1 MRAFFST
8 FVGQLKNKRDMMTSN
23 NLPLLDLPVGFVV
36 STAVT
41 EQILGFYKQ
50 TCRLKAGIFALCVSG
65 TLKASINLKEYT
77 LHPGDLVTLIPGS
90 IIQFCEETDAVQL
103 SFIGFSSSFMEG
115 VNLIQSTTDNVT
127 TIYEHPV
134 LPLDIKKT
142 QQLNDFLKLLE
153 RIVMEEGKINP
164 EIVKHILQGLMI
176 GIGDLYRGKQWPNQT
191 LTRSDE
197 IQKKFLGL
205 VMKHYTSNRQT
216 SFYASHLSIS
226 PQHLCMIVKQKT
238 GRSVSDIIA
247 DMVIM
252 DAKSQLKSTDL
263 TIQEISYS
271 LNFPNVSFFG
281 KYFKRY
287 VGISPQKFRNS

>member
-1 MRAFFST
+1 
-8 FVGQLKNKRDMMTSN
+8 MMTSN

-77 LHPGDLVTLIPGS
+77 LQPGDLVTLIPGS

-176 GIGDLYRGKQWPNQT
+176 GIGDLYRGKQWPSQT

-263 TIQEISYS
+263 TIQEIAYS

>member
-1 MRAFFST
+1 
-8 FVGQLKNKRDMMTSN
+8 MMTSN

-287 VGISPQKFRNS
+287 VGASPQKFRNS

>member
-1 MRAFFST
+1 
-8 FVGQLKNKRDMMTSN
+8 MMTSN

>member
-1 MRAFFST
+1 
-8 FVGQLKNKRDMMTSN
+8 MMTSN

-77 LHPGDLVTLIPGS
+77 LQAGDLVSLLPGS

-153 RIVMEEGKINP
+153 RVVMEEGKINP
-164 EIVKHILQGLMI
+164 EIVKHILQGFMI
-176 GIGDLYRGKQWPNQT
+176 GIGDLYRGKQWPSQT

>member
-1 MRAFFST
+1 
-8 FVGQLKNKRDMMTSN
+8 MTSN

-77 LHPGDLVTLIPGS
+77 LQPGDLVTLIPGS

-134 LPLDIKKT
+134 MPLDIKTT

-287 VGISPQKFRNS
+287 VGVSPQKFRNS

>member
-1 MRAFFST
+1 
-8 FVGQLKNKRDMMTSN
+8 MTSN

-77 LHPGDLVTLIPGS
+77 LQPGDLVTLIPGS

-176 GIGDLYRGKQWPNQT
+176 GIGDLYRGKQWPSQT

-263 TIQEISYS
+263 TIQEIAYS

>member
-1 MRAFFST
+1 
-8 FVGQLKNKRDMMTSN
+8 MMTSN

-65 TLKASINLKEYT
+65 RLKASINLKEYT
-77 LHPGDLVTLIPGS
+77 LQPGDLVTLIPGS

-287 VGISPQKFRNS
+287 VGVSPQKFRNS

>member
-1 MRAFFST
+1 
-8 FVGQLKNKRDMMTSN
+8 MMTSN

-65 TLKASINLKEYT
+65 RLKASINLKEYT

-90 IIQFCEETDAVQL
+90 IIQFCEETNAVQL

-287 VGISPQKFRNS
+287 VGVSPQKFRNS

>member
-1 MRAFFST
+1 
-8 FVGQLKNKRDMMTSN
+8 MTSN

-77 LHPGDLVTLIPGS
+77 LQPGDLVTLIPGS

-153 RIVMEEGKINP
+153 RIVMEEGQINP
-164 EIVKHILQGLMI
+164 EIVKHILHGLMI
-176 GIGDLYRGKQWPNQT
+176 GIGDLYRGKQWPSQT

-205 VMKHYTSNRQT
+205 VMKHYISNRQT
-216 SFYASHLSIS
+216 AFYASHLSIS

-263 TIQEISYS
+263 TIQEIAYS

>member
-1 MRAFFST
+1 
-8 FVGQLKNKRDMMTSN
+8 MMTSN

-176 GIGDLYRGKQWPNQT
+176 GIGDLYRDKQWPNQT

-287 VGISPQKFRNS
+287 VGASPQKFRNS

>member
-1 MRAFFST
+1 
-8 FVGQLKNKRDMMTSN
+8 MMTSN

-77 LHPGDLVTLIPGS
+77 LQAGDLVSLLPGS

-134 LPLDIKKT
+134 LSLDIKKT

-153 RIVMEEGKINP
+153 RVVMEEGKINP
-164 EIVKHILQGLMI
+164 EIVKHILQGFMI
-176 GIGDLYRGKQWPNQT
+176 GIGDLYRGKQWPSQT

-263 TIQEISYS
+263 TIQEIAYS

>member
-1 MRAFFST
+1 
-8 FVGQLKNKRDMMTSN
+8 MTSN

-77 LHPGDLVTLIPGS
+77 LQAGDLVSLLPGS

-153 RIVMEEGKINP
+153 RVVMEEGKINP
-164 EIVKHILQGLMI
+164 EIVKHILQGFMI
-176 GIGDLYRGKQWPNQT
+176 GIGDLYRGKQWPSQT

-287 VGISPQKFRNS
+287 VGVSPQKFRNS

>member
-1 MRAFFST
+1 
-8 FVGQLKNKRDMMTSN
+8 MMTSN

-77 LHPGDLVTLIPGS
+77 LQPGDLVTLIPGS

-176 GIGDLYRGKQWPNQT
+176 GIGDLYRGKQWPSQT

-287 VGISPQKFRNS
+287 VGASPQKFRNS

>member
-1 MRAFFST
+1 
-8 FVGQLKNKRDMMTSN
+8 MTSN

-77 LHPGDLVTLIPGS
+77 LQPGDLVTLIPGS

-115 VNLIQSTTDNVT
+115 VNLIQSTTDNAT

-164 EIVKHILQGLMI
+164 EIVKHILHGLMI
-176 GIGDLYRGKQWPNQT
+176 GIGDLYRGKQWPSQT

-197 IQKKFLGL
+197 IQRKVLGL
-205 VMKHYTSNRQT
+205 VMKHYISNRQ
-216 SFYASHLSIS
+216 SAFYASHLCIS
-226 PQHLCMIVKQKT
+226 LQHLCMIV
-238 GRSVSDIIA
+238 
-247 DMVIM
+247 MW
-252 DAKSQLKSTDL
+252 
-263 TIQEISYS
+263 
-271 LNFPNVSFFG
+271 
-281 KYFKRY
+281 
-287 VGISPQKFRNS
+287 

>member
-1 MRAFFST
+1 
-8 FVGQLKNKRDMMTSN
+8 MMTSN

-77 LHPGDLVTLIPGS
+77 LQPGDLVTLIPGS

-287 VGISPQKFRNS
+287 VGVSPQKFRNS

>member
-1 MRAFFST
+1 
-8 FVGQLKNKRDMMTSN
+8 MTSN

-77 LHPGDLVTLIPGS
+77 LQAGDLVSLLPGS

-153 RIVMEEGKINP
+153 RVVMEEGKINP
-164 EIVKHILQGLMI
+164 EIVKHILQGFMI
-176 GIGDLYRGKQWPNQT
+176 GIGDLYRGKQWPSQT